1 MKATACRLRSVLLT
15 AALAAGVAS
24 AVSAATLRLQP
35 GEVAA
40 QPGSTIT
47 LRLEASG
54 VDGFGLGGF
63 DAALH
68 FDPAHLVF
76 EGYLLSDALGNV
88 LAGDVFESTTGTDS
102 TVQLA
107 AVSFLDLANLV
118 QRQSDTFELATLSFR
133 LGAVAPGTVAH
144 VDFLSASLTDG
155 TGWSLQADS
164 PAGAVVRAVPE
175 AASAWM
181 LTAGLAGLGL
191 WARLRR
197 RPAAAA
203 VG

>member
-1 MKATACRLRSVLLT
+1 MKATACRLRFVLLT

-63 DAALH
+63 DATLR
-68 FDPAHLVF
+68 FEPAHLVF
-76 EGYLLSDALGNV
+76 EGYLLSDALGGVSQALN
-88 LAGDVFESTTGTDS
+88 LSTVSGNE
-102 TVQLA
+102 VQLA
-107 AVSFLDLANLV
+107 QVSFLDLANLV
-118 QRQSDTFELATLSFR
+118 SRQSGSFELARLFFS

-155 TGWSLQADS
+155 TGRALQADS
-164 PAGAVVRAVPE
+164 LAGAVVRAVPE

-203 VG
+203 VR

>member
-63 DAALH
+63 DAALL

-88 LAGDVFESTTGTDS
+88 LAGDVFESTTGTAS

-197 RPAAAA
+197 RVAAAA

>member
-63 DAALH
+63 DAALL